1 MSDELNFRWAIESV
15 FSSVSVSV
23 RTIHLDLMPPS
34 LFPETTRSDPAAG
47 DTVGFGARRLFDDD
61 RIEAKYLNT
70 AETPIYKKS
79 QVLYGLDLARKA
91 MAKERQAVVVEG
103 YTDVMAAHLSGVE
116 TAVATCGTAFG
127 VDHIKI
133 LRRIIRD
140 EAELTPARV
149 VFTFDGD
156 AAGQKA
162 AMRAFEEDQRW
173 ASQSYVAVA
182 PGGMDP
188 CELRKGALPTSRTA
202 ERAR

>member
-1 MSDELNFRWAIESV
+1 
-15 FSSVSVSV
+15 
-23 RTIHLDLMPPS
+23 
-34 LFPETTRSDPAAG
+34 
-47 DTVGFGARRLFDDD
+47 
-61 RIEAKYLNT
+61 
-70 AETPIYKKS
+70 
-79 QVLYGLDLARKA
+79 LDLARKA

-162 AMRAFEEDQRW
+162 AMRAFEEDRRW
-173 ASQSYVAVA
+173 AGQSYVAVA
-182 PGGMDP
+182 RGGMGP
-188 CELRKGALPTSRTA
+188 CGLRQAKCPVAVEGLVADAVPMFAFAVRTSVARFVLSTPEGRVA
-202 ERAR
+202 ASRAVAPMVATV